1 MNNSIL
7 IDSSFL
13 AALYNPSDQYHRR
26 ATNFVKSDNSLHLIP
41 EVSLPEVTFLLN
53 RAGGIPAKSSFLRAI
68 VKARPTLQTLTWD
81 DLVRAESIMQT
92 YTSAEFDLV
101 DCCIMALSER
111 LDV

>member
-7 IDSSFL
+7 IVSSFL

-26 ATNFVKSDNSLHLIP
+26 AANFVKLDSSPYLIP

-53 RAGGIPAKSSFLRAI
+53 RAGGIPAKSSFL
-68 VKARPTLQTLTWD
+68 KALIKTRPTLQTLTWD
-81 DLVRAESIMQT
+81 DLARAESIMLT

-101 DCCIMALSER
+101 
-111 LDV
+111 